1 MLLKLVAEGLG
12 QPAIK
17 TIDPATG
24 NTVMKK
30 GFWVMVLVDVA
41 HSFHSFH
48 VVADQTPNDRAWGV
62 LTIKGHLREI
72 WVLADNV
79 WDAISQAREKGI
91 LSV

>member
-1 MLLKLVAEGLG
+1 
-12 QPAIK
+12 
-17 TIDPATG
+17 
-24 NTVMKK
+24 
-30 GFWVMVLVDVA
+30 MVLVDVA